1 LSQEANLLQ
10 AGQRVV
16 TSGICLEQWP
26 SAPNYSVGLHLHL
39 GFDFS
44 RSGQTVEIPQAARP
58 IPD

>member
-1 LSQEANLLQ
+1 VS
-10 AGQRVV
+10 
-16 TSGICLEQWP
+16 
-26 SAPNYSVGLHLHL
+26 LHLHL